1 MKLIIDIPEEKW
13 KITQKRM
20 YCNIFDLD
28 MWYAIK
34 KGVPL
39 PKGHGDLKDASQICP
54 DYGYCEDCHCGTE
67 CPVRSENI
75 IIPADKEG
83 DEDESDN

>member
-39 PKGHGDLKDASQICP
+39 DDIKAEIKLIKEAELQI
-54 DYGYCEDCHCGTE
+54 YGKESWNFVGKCLE
-67 CPVRSENI
+67 I
-75 IIPADKEG
+75 IDKHSGKEK
-83 DEDESDN
+83 E